1 MSRKASYYNQVINA
15 LQELHIHYPSYNL
28 GRHLATAFSDY
39 GDLWGV
45 TDKEFLFALDRYKA
59 QLDMDYSHKDEDYVD
74 KIVKDGMDLD
84 KLFKEDE
91 DDYGDSY

>member
-1 MSRKASYYNQVINA
+1 MVFA
-15 LQELHIHYPSYNL
+15 L
-28 GRHLATAFSDY
+28 GRY
-39 GDLWGV
+39 
-45 TDKEFLFALDRYKA
+45 RA